1 MKIITLTIV
10 SFFILSC
17 KDNKRIIQEAKQ
29 KAHADSAK
37 TDSLKFLELR
47 KEDEKIE
54 KDLSIGKHYSL
65 EQLDSIVSGGEH
77 KQIPKWIGGQTR

>member
-1 MKIITLTIV
+1 MKLIILTLV
-10 SFFILSC
+10 SFLVLSC
-17 KDNKRIIQEAKQ
+17 KDNKRIIEESKQ

-37 TDSLKFLELR
+37 IDSLKFLELK

-65 EQLDSIVSGGEH
+65 EQLDSIVSGGQH
-77 KQIPKWIGGQTR
+77 KQAPKWIYGNTK

>member
-1 MKIITLTIV
+1 MKLIITTLA
-10 SFFILSC
+10 SLFILSC

-29 KAHADSAK
+29 QAYADSAK
-37 TDSLKFLELR
+37 RDSIKFIQLK

-77 KQIPKWIGGQTR
+77 KQAPKWVGGQTR